1 MHSRVDGRLGAC
13 LEQED
18 GCMRI
23 ALVGPA
29 SPWRGGIAHFNDLLA
44 RELARE
50 HEVSVLTFT
59 RQYPSLL
66 FPGKSQK
73 HPGEQALDV
82 GAIECIDSI
91 APWTWRSTAA
101 RIREWSPEL
110 LVFRYWMP
118 FFAPCFGSILRG
130 AVKDGRPETVVVAD
144 NVVPHERRILDTTLT
159 RWFLSRPDRF
169 VVMADAVRQDLLRFR
184 PDARVT
190 LAPHP
195 LYGQFGD
202 AMDRGAAR
210 RQLDLDDDAEILL
223 FFGFIRRYK
232 GLDLLLDAMPRIVH
246 ERPRARL
253 LVVGE
258 FYDDEAPYR
267 AQVREA
273 GLEAVVRFVPDYVAN
288 DEVAPWFSAADVVVL
303 PYRHATQSGIIPVAF
318 HMGRTVISTRVGG
331 LGEVIDEGRTGLLVP
346 AGDPVSLADEVIR
359 FFAQELGEAMEAAVR
374 AERPR
379 FSWRHFAGAV
389 LGANE

>member
-1 MHSRVDGRLGAC
+1 
-13 LEQED
+13 
-18 GCMRI
+18 MRI

-50 HEVSVLTFT
+50 HELRVLTFT

-66 FPGKSQK
+66 FPGTSQT
-73 HPGEQALDV
+73 HPSEDSLDV
-82 GAIECIDSI
+82 GAIACIDSI
-91 APWTWRSTAA
+91 GPWSWKRTA
-101 RIREWSPEL
+101 RLIKDWQTDL

-130 AVKDGRPETVVVAD
+130 AVKDGIPETVVVAD
-144 NVVPHERRILDTTLT
+144 NVTPHERRPLDTALT

-184 PDARVT
+184 PDAKIT

-202 AMDRGAAR
+202 AIDRGEAR
-210 RQLDLDDDAEILL
+210 RQLGLEQDAEILL
-223 FFGFIRRYK
+223 FFGFIRHYK
-232 GLDLLLDAMPRIVH
+232 GLDLLLEAIPRILGQ
-246 ERPRARL
+246 RPKARL

-258 FYDDEAPYR
+258 FYDAESPYR
-267 AQVREA
+267 EQVRA
-273 GLEAVVRFVPDYVAN
+273 KGLENIVRFVPEYVAN

-331 LGEVIDEGRTGLLVP
+331 LGEVIDEGRTGLLVAP
-346 AGDPVSLADEVIR
+346 EDPEALADTVVR
-359 FFAQELGEAMEAAVR
+359 FLEEGRRDEMEAEVR
-374 AERPR
+374 AQRSR
-379 FSWRHFAGAV
+379 FSWEHFAAAV
-389 LGANE
+389 VGSTK